1 MSDIDRTNTVVR
13 VPGSSLPIYTDG
25 KRLAALK
32 PIADYFGLD
41 WSSQLSKLKCKSW
54 ATMANFT
61 MVAAD
66 GKSRE
71 MIAGDRRTL
80 TMWLATLD
88 ENRVRADKRDEL
100 VAYQSE
106 AADALDRYFH
116 EGAAIN
122 PRATEHQLNAAIYQA
137 RAQMELC
144 QAAQGLIHPDHLEA
158 KARVILARGMGEN
171 AELDSARRP
180 LYTQDFLKGKN
191 LTTKKLRSVSG
202 MFGKRVKAAYFEEY
216 GVEPQMYPLDL
227 SNGQVREVR
236 AYTEADRPLLERV
249 WQQYYAPMTLDAIEA
264 N

>member
-1 MSDIDRTNTVVR
+1 MSEQHGSAVEVR

-25 KRLAALK
+25 RRLAALK

-41 WSSQLSKLKCKSW
+41 WSSQLAKLKGKSW

-61 MVAAD
+61 TVGAD
-66 GKSRE
+66 GKNRD
-71 MIAGDRRTL
+71 MTGGDRKTL

-88 ENRVRADKRDEL
+88 ENRVRADKRAEL
-100 VAYQSE
+100 IAYQSE

-122 PRATEHQLNAAIYQA
+122 PRATEHQLNAIIYQA

-171 AELDSARRP
+171 AELDADRRP
-180 LYTQDFLKGKN
+180 LYTQDFLKSKN
-191 LTTKKLRSVSG
+191 LSQKKLRSVAG
-202 MFGKRVKAAYFEEY
+202 MFGKRVKAAYIEEH
-216 GVEPQMYPLDL
+216 GAEPQMYPLDL

-236 AYTEADRPLLERV
+236 AYTESDRPLLERV
-249 WQQYYAPMTLDAIEA
+249 WQQFYAPLTLDGTEG
-264 N
+264 